1 MFDRDKLRIA
11 VKGIRDNQSEFSW
24 TKGGVILIDDETII
38 LNYVGTLAIFNRKT
52 VKYYRDREEEVV
64 FKKVLRI
71 CDDMQDFS
79 VAMLPTAFDKFMKI
93 MKNNK

>member
-11 VKGIRDNQSEFSW
+11 VKGIKDNQSEFSW
-24 TKGGVILIDDETII
+24 TKGGGILIDDETII
-38 LNYVGTLAIFNRKT
+38 LNYVGTLAIFSRKN

-79 VAMLPTAFDKFMKI
+79 VAMLPTAFDRFMKA
-93 MKNNK
+93 MKGE

>member
-1 MFDRDKLRIA
+1 M
-11 VKGIRDNQSEFSW
+11 
-24 TKGGVILIDDETII
+24 IDDETII
-38 LNYVGTLAIFNRKT
+38 LNYVGTLAIFSRKN

-79 VAMLPTAFDKFMKI
+79 VAMLPTAFDRFMKA
-93 MKNNK
+93 MKGE